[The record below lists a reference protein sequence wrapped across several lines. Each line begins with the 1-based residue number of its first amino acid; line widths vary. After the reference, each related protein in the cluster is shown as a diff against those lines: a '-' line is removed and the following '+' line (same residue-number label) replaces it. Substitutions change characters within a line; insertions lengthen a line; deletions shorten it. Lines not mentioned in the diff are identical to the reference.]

1 MPSDK
6 VYHFVAVNFN
16 NSDETLIYIK
26 SIISQDFKNWNIV
39 IVDNNSTI
47 IDLVRLEDFCL
58 NVPNVSL
65 IKNEKNIGYFPA
77 LNIGLNAIQR
87 NESDYI
93 IVGNNDLSFQKDFI
107 EKLNTLVL
115 DDDVLVIAPNIVK
128 LDVIHQNPHII
139 SDFNLIEKIYRRV
152 YYSNYYLAITL
163 QFFYSKLK
171 LLKGGGNRKENY
183 RIIPILMG
191 YGACYILTPNF
202 FKHYKYLD
210 APVFLMGEEGILASQ
225 VMRAGGI
232 TLYHPE
238 LVVNHLDHTS
248 IGKIP
253 NKTLFKYSQLSYK
266 YFIKNCKNV
275 R

>member
-1 MPSDK
+1 
-6 VYHFVAVNFN
+6 
-16 NSDETLIYIK
+16 
-26 SIISQDFKNWNIV
+26 
-39 IVDNNSTI
+39 
-47 IDLVRLEDFCL
+47 
-58 NVPNVSL
+58 
-65 IKNEKNIGYFPA
+65 
-77 LNIGLNAIQR
+77 
-87 NESDYI
+87 
-93 IVGNNDLSFQKDFI
+93 
-107 EKLNTLVL
+107 
-115 DDDVLVIAPNIVK
+115 
-128 LDVIHQNPHII
+128 
-139 SDFNLIEKIYRRV
+139 
-152 YYSNYYLAITL
+152 
-163 QFFYSKLK
+163 
-171 LLKGGGNRKENY
+171 
-183 RIIPILMG
+183 MG